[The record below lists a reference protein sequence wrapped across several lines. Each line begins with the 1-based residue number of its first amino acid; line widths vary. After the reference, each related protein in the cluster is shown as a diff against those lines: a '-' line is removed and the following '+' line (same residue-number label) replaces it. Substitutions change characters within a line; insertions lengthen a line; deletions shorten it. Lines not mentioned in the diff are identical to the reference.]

1 MSLIEEKQQANTSK
15 NTGVYKFS
23 DTNLANNSSHSL
35 LSQQNQPGLYSNSN
49 YSNNSFRRYNGGDS
63 ARPESRSPNRRVQKQ
78 KGQNIN
84 SKHHLHHL
92 HRQQQYNEVNQENS
106 RHARTKK
113 EEKLPLFMC
122 EPFVRT
128 ALVKGSYKTIVQLPK
143 YVDYY
148 EWLALNTFEFFNHI
162 NKFYGIIA
170 EYVTPDKYPKMM
182 ADSNTEYIW
191 MMPNGKTASLP
202 ANQYIEYALTWMSN
216 KINDQT
222 IFPTKAG
229 IAFPPSFLND
239 IRGICRQI
247 FRMMAHIYWNHFDK
261 LVHLSLEAHWSSY
274 FSHFISFVREFD
286 LIEPKELEPLAG
298 LISVL
303 EDQGKIIKVDH
314 PQRPPPASICC

>member
-1 MSLIEEKQQANTSK
+1 MNSQPSK
-15 NTGVYKFS
+15 
-23 DTNLANNSSHSL
+23 
-35 LSQQNQPGLYSNSN
+35 
-49 YSNNSFRRYNGGDS
+49 
-63 ARPESRSPNRRVQKQ
+63 
-78 KGQNIN
+78 
-84 SKHHLHHL
+84 
-92 HRQQQYNEVNQENS
+92 
-106 RHARTKK
+106 TKK
-113 EEKLPLFMC
+113 EEKLPLFLC

-182 ADSNTEYIW
+182 ADSNTEYTW
-191 MMPNGKTASLP
+191 MMPNGKAASLP

-222 IFPTKAG
+222 IFPTKSG

-247 FRMMAHIYWNHFDK
+247 FRMMAHIYWNHYDK
-261 LVHLSLEAHWSSY
+261 LIHLSLEAHWSSY

-286 LIEPKELEPLAG
+286 LIEPKELEPLSD

-303 EDQGKIIKVDH
+303 ESKGKIIMVDH
-314 PQRPPPASICC
+314 PQKPPPTSICY

>member
-1 MSLIEEKQQANTSK
+1 
-15 NTGVYKFS
+15 
-23 DTNLANNSSHSL
+23 
-35 LSQQNQPGLYSNSN
+35 
-49 YSNNSFRRYNGGDS
+49 
-63 ARPESRSPNRRVQKQ
+63 
-78 KGQNIN
+78 
-84 SKHHLHHL
+84 
-92 HRQQQYNEVNQENS
+92 
-106 RHARTKK
+106 
-113 EEKLPLFMC
+113 MC

-229 IAFPPSFLND
+229 IAFPLSFLND

-303 EDQGKIIKVDH
+303 EDQGKISRLIILKDH
-314 PQRPPPASICC
+314 LLHPFVIEVIVKLCDVLLVFSLTLKYTG